1 MLVLHPAPTC
11 VDAGP
16 DICTLHPDFC
26 TVYLQWLSLAA
37 TYNGVAGVS
46 PSTIGSNTPLA
57 HVAVSPIATC
67 AYGVFLPPTG
77 ADTVF
82 ALGQLALCG
91 GGILIQLFY
100 FLNIKFCNGSGCSN
114 YYPQTLY

>member
-1 MLVLHPAPTC
+1 MMHPAPTY
-11 VDAGP
+11 VYAGP
-16 DICTLHPDFC
+16 EICTLHPDFC
-26 TVYLQWLSLAA
+26 TLYLQWLSLPAN
-37 TYNGVAGVS
+37 YNGVSGVS

-57 HVAVSPIATC
+57 HEAVSPIATC
-67 AYGVFLPPTG
+67 AYGVFPSTHWCRYRICTQ
-77 ADTVF
+77 ATCTV
-82 ALGQLALCG
+82 G